1 MALQRSDHTDR
12 RAGPVTFVE
21 RQIAHVW
28 GGAVLASISL
38 FFVEML
44 LALPVL
50 TLSPVLGLVNGMVFV
65 VKAGILTGTFYV
77 QAVALFLPPARCACS
92 LQWD

>member
-1 MALQRSDHTDR
+1 MSGA
-12 RAGPVTFVE
+12 
-21 RQIAHVW
+21 
-28 GGAVLASISL
+28 AVLASISL

-77 QAVALFLPPARCACS
+77 QAVALFLTAGAMCLFPSVGLILFGVTQRVCAS
-92 LQWD
+92 SFPD